1 MLAYEYC
8 TDLTAFCYGSVT
20 DYVAW
25 PCFRRIVASD
35 VRPSLPVQVKNPGN
49 AQGDGRKGGGMVL
62 RASPP
67 RQPLQDLPILA
78 PTPPQKTHGKG
89 EGKFGAAQ
97 GSSNPEFIKEMSGGK
112 ATNEKIARA
121 TQCHSQL
128 RECQKRKSQYM
139 QPESAKS
146 QSGLGR
152 ATKAVKLDIQWS
164 SYQRVGVNL
173 GQPDQ
178 LLGPV
183 LTGAARTITAARR

>member
-1 MLAYEYC
+1 MRHRASCPGDPYYQPEQSVNTSESLTYEQLRVRASLFPYDYC

-25 PCFRRIVASD
+25 PCFRRMVASD
-35 VRPSLPVQVKNPGN
+35 VRPSLPVQVKNPGD

-97 GSSNPEFIKEMSGGK
+97 GSSNPEFINEMPGGK
-112 ATNEKIARA
+112 ATNEKIAR
-121 TQCHSQL
+121 HSQL
-128 RECQKRKSQYM
+128 RECQKRKPQYM

-146 QSGLGR
+146 QSLPR
-152 ATKAVKLDIQWS
+152 RWS
-164 SYQRVGVNL
+164 
-173 GQPDQ
+173 
-178 LLGPV
+178 
-183 LTGAARTITAARR
+183 